1 MSVAT
6 GWGGRGS
13 REYSR
18 REDVKEQPGQDDP
31 GLENSE

>member
-6 GWGGRGS
+6 GWRERGS

-18 REDVKEQPGQDDP
+18 REVVKEQPGQDDS